1 MPTQR
6 FQDMLNLL
14 SIWFRHG
21 DLPEVYSALVAVERY
36 NINTVALDCWLGVVT
51 QLMACMN
58 HKDLRCREAL
68 HTLLMRLG
76 RKHPQ
81 VGYGT
86 FGLRPVDWLN
96 FVLLPSYWSIQFL
109 HPIKF

>member
-1 MPTQR
+1 MLLTMLNV

-21 DLPEVYSALVAVERY
+21 DLPEVYDALVADEHY
-36 NINTVALDCWLGVVT
+36 NINTVALDCWLGVVP

-58 HKDLRCREAL
+58 HKDRKCREAL

-81 VGYGT
+81 VKYGS
-86 FGLRPVDWLN
+86 VC
-96 FVLLPSYWSIQFL
+96 
-109 HPIKF
+109 